1 MAGRNAGSVTKA
13 VDRICRVAMNRNP
26 LFALPACSTPNW
38 LYGTK
43 KRRPKRNAF
52 DSICFDYFTSLRT
65 MSKINSELGGID
77 GRPASP

>member
-13 VDRICRVAMNRNP
+13 VDRICRVAVNRSP

-43 KRRPKRNAF
+43 KGVPNGTPSTQYA
-52 DSICFDYFTSLRT
+52 STTLR
-65 MSKINSELGGID
+65 L
-77 GRPASP
+77 